1 LIDNLRLNRATNVVP
16 YSVALSDRPGI
27 LALEL
32 ESHHTGLNRIATK
45 SGATAGMSTQ
55 LTGVLRMDDV
65 LSLDR
70 DSPMIDLVKI
80 DVEGAELKVL
90 RGMQRL
96 LVERRIRRLVVEI
109 TPHFLGRFDDSR
121 EQLFDYLAGL
131 GFRAKYDLQVAQYDE
146 LFELL

>member
-1 LIDNLRLNRATNVVP
+1 
-16 YSVALSDRPGI
+16 
-27 LALEL
+27 
-32 ESHHTGLNRIATK
+32 
-45 SGATAGMSTQ
+45 
-55 LTGVLRMDDV
+55 MDDV

-96 LVERRIRRLVVEI
+96 LVERRVRRLVVEI
-109 TPHFLGRFDDSR
+109 TPDFLGRIDDSP